1 MIVNEVLFEVEEED
15 EDPKPLRMEHFYFPL
30 GTSVFWLRS
39 VGVAQSNTE
48 LEDGHNSDVGDI
60 EDTEV

>member
-1 MIVNEVLFEVEEED
+1 
-15 EDPKPLRMEHFYFPL
+15 MEHFYFPL